1 MQSKQ
6 NPKKSSFSANL
17 QSSDVMLFPRDISY
31 DYAGDKKSF
40 MDLKSQRPIVSLSRK
55 R

>member
-31 DYAGDKKSF
+31 DYAGDKKKFYGSEITETHSF
-40 MDLKSQRPIVSLSRK
+40 VK
-55 R
+55 